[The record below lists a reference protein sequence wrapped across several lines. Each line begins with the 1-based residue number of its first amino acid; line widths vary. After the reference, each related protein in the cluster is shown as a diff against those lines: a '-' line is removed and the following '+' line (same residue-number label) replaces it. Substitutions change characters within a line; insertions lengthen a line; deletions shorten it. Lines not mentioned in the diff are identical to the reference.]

1 MGAMKL
7 SLAAAALLCAGVP
20 AWCEIY
26 LVLPFVNVSRAAPLE
41 WIGESVSESIR
52 EALSSQ
58 GLVTLGREDRLEAYR
73 RLGVRAEATL
83 TRATLIKIGQ
93 ALDADEVIYGD
104 FEFQPATPNVPNAK
118 GSLKITAHVLAMRVL
133 KQGPEFSELGP
144 VEDLAAGQARLA
156 WQTLRYLNPQAA
168 PSEAEFR
175 RQRPQVRLDAM
186 ESYIRG
192 LLAATADQKSKL
204 FTQASRLDPSFSQAH
219 FQLGMLA
226 YSRKDCK
233 NATDSLQKVATSDVG
248 YRKAMFYLGI
258 CRYQTGNFA
267 GAQAAFEVVA
277 KTVPLNEV
285 FNNLGAAQSRLDRPE
300 ALDTFAKALEGDSSD
315 PLYHFNV
322 GYALWRQGKFEAAAE
337 RFRAVLDRDKQ
348 DSEATLMLGKCLK
361 RVGPQSSD
369 SSERMERLKST
380 YEESAYWQLKAVLQ
394 PEKP

>member
-1 MGAMKL
+1 MKL
-7 SLAAAALLCAGVP
+7 FGASLAVVCIAVP
-20 AWCEIY
+20 VWGETY
-26 LVLPFVNVSRAAPLE
+26 LVLPFFNASRTSNIE

-58 GLVTLGREDRLEAYR
+58 GLVTLNRDDRLEAYR
-73 RLGVRAEATL
+73 RLGLRFEATL

-104 FEFQPATPNVPNAK
+104 FEFQPAAANVPNNK
-118 GSLKITAHVLAMRVL
+118 GSLKITAHVLALRAM
-133 KQGPEFSELGP
+133 KQGPEFSELGSL
-144 VEDLAAGQARLA
+144 EDLAAEQTRLA
-156 WQTLRYLNPQAA
+156 WQTLRYLNPKAGL
-168 PSEAEFR
+168 SEADFL
-175 RQRPQVRLDAM
+175 RQRPQVRVDAM

-192 LLAATADQKSKL
+192 LLAASPDQKNKL
-204 FTQASRLDPSFSQAH
+204 FTQAARLDPSFSQAH

-226 YSRKDCK
+226 YTRNDCK
-233 NATDSLQKVATSDVG
+233 TAADSLQKVALSDVG
-248 YRKAMFYLGI
+248 YRQAMFYLGI

-267 GAQAAFEVVA
+267 GAQAAFEVVV

-369 SSERMERLKST
+369 SSERMERLKTT